1 MCSDFLVQ
9 HPNFPFF
16 ELSES
21 EWEKAIIK
29 YPSLKESSVIKYQSK
44 TCSGSI
50 IPGQDGY
57 LDNAKILSQFERLFQ
72 MIEFK
77 QEFNHPVKHDV
88 EVVVDNATTHT
99 ALTVKLD
106 DFR

>member
-1 MCSDFLVQ
+1 MCSDFLVP
-9 HPNFPFF
+9 HPSFPFF

-21 EWEKAIIK
+21 EWEKAILK
-29 YPSLKESSVIKYQSK
+29 YPSLTETSVIKYQSR
-44 TCSGSI
+44 TFSGSI

-57 LDNAKILSQFERLFQ
+57 LDNQKILSQFERLFQ

-77 QEFNHPVKHDV
+77 HEFNFPVKHDI

>member
-9 HPNFPFF
+9 HPSFPFF

-21 EWEKAIIK
+21 EWEKAILK
-29 YPSLKESSVIKYQSK
+29 YPSLTETSVIKYQIR

-57 LDNAKILSQFERLFQ
+57 LNNIKFVTI
-72 MIEFK
+72 
-77 QEFNHPVKHDV
+77 
-88 EVVVDNATTHT
+88 
-99 ALTVKLD
+99 
-106 DFR
+106 